1 MSSRGLQ
8 LSVASTLLAGCVGWV
23 GTTSGPAPAPVPD
36 AGIVVPPAV
45 IPPQA
50 ELTLGDREYI
60 DSVLKEIFTPTGQ
73 EHDLDAILK
82 AEIRASIGVFGGT
95 CNVYSSAGLSDCSA
109 QDKSQL
115 STVDVGAAARQP
127 SSAAREARRIRACE
141 QIVDLPSAM
150 QAAVAKI
157 PSASLD
163 TPPSAPQIA
172 AAFDLFYPGQNLPSD
187 TQDALAALVEGE
199 LATPGASWQL
209 LMLTL
214 CQSPGWQIP

>member
-1 MSSRGLQ
+1 M
-8 LSVASTLLAGCVGWV
+8 ASIVLTGCVGWV
-23 GTTSGPAPAPVPD
+23 GTSSGPAPAPLSD
-36 AGIVVPPAV
+36 AGIVVPPEV

-50 ELTLGDREYI
+50 ELTLGDRGYI

-73 EHDLDAILK
+73 EPDLDVILK
-82 AEIRASIGVFGGT
+82 AEIRASIGVFGGS
-95 CNVYSSAGLSDCSA
+95 CNVYSSVGLSDCT
-109 QDKSQL
+109 QQVKEQL
-115 STVDVGAAARQP
+115 TTLDVGAAARQP
-127 SSAAREARRIRACE
+127 TSAAREARRIRACE

-163 TPPSAPQIA
+163 TPPSGGQIA
-172 AAFDLFYPGQNLPSD
+172 QAFDLFYPGQPLPKD
-187 TQDALAALVEGE
+187 AQDALAALVADEA
-199 LATPGASWQL
+199 ATPGASWQL